1 MTHDLQIWP
10 IYFQAVADKMKR
22 FEIRER
28 RDRNFQVGD
37 VLHLREWEP
46 STKTYT
52 GRECRQLVTY
62 LTDFEQKP
70 GFVVMSL
77 AEL

>member
-1 MTHDLQIWP
+1 MTHQLDCWP
-10 IYFQAVADKMKR
+10 LYFQPMLDEMKR

-28 RDRNFQVGD
+28 RDRNFQIGD
-37 VLHLREWEP
+37 VLLLLEYDQE
-46 STKTYT
+46 KGYT
-52 GRECRQLVTY
+52 GRHCKRLVTY

-77 AEL
+77 AAL

>member
-1 MTHDLQIWP
+1 MTHQLDCWP
-10 IYFQAVADKMKR
+10 IYFQPILDLMKR

-28 RDRNFQVGD
+28 RDRNFGVGD
-37 VLHLREWEP
+37 VLLLLEYDPEAG
-46 STKTYT
+46 YT
-52 GRECRQLVTY
+52 GRHCQRLVTY
-62 LTDFEQKP
+62 LTDFQQKP